1 MFHVKHVGPTG
12 AAADPPGAGADIGAA
27 PPAAATIFGDRLAS
41 AQRYAELLATA
52 GVERGLLGPREV
64 DRIWDRHILN
74 SAALAELLEQGGR
87 IIDIGS
93 GAGLP
98 GIPLAIARPDLEVVL
113 LEPLLRRSEFLNEV
127 INELGLAV
135 EVVRGRAEE
144 LTVRN
149 RFGERDAAVS
159 RAVASLDKLT
169 KWSLPLLR
177 PAGRMLAIKGE
188 RASDEVEQYRRV
200 MAASGAADVRVVT
213 CGANYLRPPAT
224 VVSAR
229 RGKPP
234 HHKPAWTGK
243 AGTR

>member
-1 MFHVKHVGPTG
+1 MFHVKHGGPTD
-12 AAADPPGAGADIGAA
+12 AAAGAPGEGAGVSAT
-27 PPAAATIFGDRLAS
+27 PEAAATIFGERLET

-52 GVERGLLGPREV
+52 GVEWGLLGPREV

-74 SAALAELLEQGGR
+74 SAALAELLERGER

-127 INELGLAV
+127 IDELGLAV

-144 LTVRN
+144 PGVRN

-169 KWSLPLLR
+169 KWSMPLLR

-188 RASDEVEQYRRV
+188 RASDEVEQFRRV
-200 MAASGAADVRVVT
+200 MTASGAADVRVVT

-234 HHKPAWTGK
+234 HHNPARTGK
-243 AGTR
+243 AGNR

>member
-1 MFHVKHVGPTG
+1 MKHVGPADT
-12 AAADPPGAGADIGAA
+12 AAGRSAAGAGVGAA
-27 PPAAATIFGDRLAS
+27 PDAAAAVFRERLGS
-41 AQRYAELLATA
+41 AQRYAEILSTA

-64 DRIWDRHILN
+64 GRIWDRHILN
-74 SAALAELLEQGGR
+74 SAAIAELLHPGER
-87 IIDIGS
+87 VIDIGS

-98 GIPLAIARPDLEVVL
+98 GIPLAIARPDLDVVL

-127 INELGLAV
+127 VDELGLAV

-144 LTVRN
+144 PEVRN

-177 PAGRMLAIKGE
+177 PGGRMLAIKGE
-188 RASDEVEQYRRV
+188 RASDEVEEYRRV

-234 HHKPAWTGK
+234 RSKSARTGK